1 MFDAIGSVIGTHLTN
16 RSNKKIANTQMQF
29 QERMSNTAYQR
40 AMTDMRKAGLNP
52 ILAGKVGGASTPA
65 GAGIPAKDYGEAFTR
80 GRQTSNAKQLQN
92 AQIQQAQANARN
104 ASLNADLTQ
113 LDVNALKKLKISP
126 LQMRHTVL
134 NQGGSEIYN
143 SAKNL
148 YGEVKKEFLPKIIQD
163 DFMTDFATGKALTK
177 GMQGTKVDKVLR
189 NFVKDIKSYIKRK
202 FK

>member
-126 LQMRHTVL
+126 LNRLHQETNNIFVCL
-134 NQGGSEIYN
+134 
-143 SAKNL
+143 
-148 YGEVKKEFLPKIIQD
+148 QD
-163 DFMTDFATGKALTK
+163 FF
-177 GMQGTKVDKVLR
+177 
-189 NFVKDIKSYIKRK
+189 
-202 FK
+202 